1 MYLHKVKDD
10 KYHCTQERNE
20 KNGKKHF
27 ILNLIMFNF

>member
-20 KNGKKHF
+20 KNSKKHDVLF
-27 ILNLIMFNF
+27 